1 MTFWGIIF
9 IEKSSL
15 IKPFIED
22 GFSSIKIIFK
32 GIKKDTT
39 EDIDTILV
47 KNPKN
52 HIFLLFIN
60 TLFIYEKISSKKPI
74 KASIPL

>member
-1 MTFWGIIF
+1 MVYRGRFGVPSYPALCKT
-9 IEKSSL
+9 KR
-15 IKPFIED
+15 
-22 GFSSIKIIFK
+22 
-32 GIKKDTT
+32 IKKDTT

-52 HIFLLFIN
+52 HIFFLFIN